1 MTARRA
7 QLAAIVALFTI
18 SLVVPYAG
26 LNPYFLNVLVLMW
39 IYLIV
44 AMSLNLCVGY
54 LGLFSFAFTGFMGLG
69 GYATGLVTTRLGWPA
84 ELGLL
89 VAIGMTAGVALLAGF
104 AALRLTGVYFVMLTI
119 ALHGILVG
127 IANSFYQ
134 LTGGTGGLAGIPPLV
149 IAGLR
154 FDSSLS
160 FYYVAFGTFVILFVA
175 MHLVVHSRVGRA
187 FVAIRDNQDLAD
199 SLGISPFRYKL
210 IGFVGSAVLG
220 GIAGWLYAHY
230 VTVLDPQ
237 VFGFELIF
245 DVLFMVMLGGQGTMF
260 GPVTGALVVTFV
272 PEALRF
278 AETARQAV
286 FSIFLLIV
294 VVFVPE
300 GIWGTVQRHILGS
313 DRKGEGV
320 RG

>member
-1 MTARRA
+1 M
-7 QLAAIVALFTI
+7 
-18 SLVVPYAG
+18 
-26 LNPYFLNVLVLMW
+26 
-39 IYLIV
+39 
-44 AMSLNLCVGY
+44 
-54 LGLFSFAFTGFMGLG
+54 
-69 GYATGLVTTRLGWPA
+69 
-84 ELGLL
+84 
-89 VAIGMTAGVALLAGF
+89 
-104 AALRLTGVYFVMLTI
+104 
-119 ALHGILVG
+119 
-127 IANSFYQ
+127 
-134 LTGGTGGLAGIPPLV
+134 
-149 IAGLR
+149 
-154 FDSSLS
+154 
-160 FYYVAFGTFVILFVA
+160 
-175 MHLVVHSRVGRA
+175 
-187 FVAIRDNQDLAD
+187 AIRDNQDLAD

-260 GPVTGALVVTFV
+260 GPVIGALVVTFV

-286 FSIFLLIV
+286 FAIFLLIV

-313 DRKGEGV
+313 GRKSEGV